1 MPARRR
7 HSRHR
12 AETATKSCLA
22 RAATWTRC
30 SAAPRRWR
38 ATRRP
43 GRGRAPPSE
52 MLACRARA
60 PGSPRKPAPD
70 ACQSQCALVRRPAA
84 WSASSRPR
92 TVQSGLTARWPSDCW
107 AVPPPAAPVRLPAA
121 TAANSRTARTTAL
134 FLPTATAA
142 QAPLSPALAPSPSR
156 RSAARSRRR
165 WNRRRGTGPSARPCT
180 PPAAYATA
188 TGAHPWATAGQSSS
202 PAAAWPW
209 AAAPKLR
216 SPAPRRR
223 PAGGP
228 PRASASRPRVGPAA
242 ARFAGP
248 LPGGAR

>member
-7 HSRHR
+7 HSRRR
-12 AETATKSCLA
+12 AETAATCCLA

-38 ATRRP
+38 AARRP
-43 GRGRAPPSE
+43 SRGRAPPSE

-70 ACQSQCALVRRPAA
+70 ACQRQSALVRRPAA

-92 TVQSGLTARWPSDCW
+92 TVPTGFAEGWPSDCW
-107 AVPPPAAPVRLPAA
+107 AVPPPAAPVRWPAA
-121 TAANSRTARTTAL
+121 TAAKSRAARTTAL
-134 FLPTATAA
+134 LLPTATAA

-165 WNRRRGTGPSARPCT
+165 WNRRRGTGPSERPCT
-180 PPAAYATA
+180 PPAASAAA
-188 TGAHPWATAGQSSS
+188 TGAHPSATAGQSSS

-216 SPAPRRR
+216 RPAPRRR

-228 PRASASRPRVGPAA
+228 PRASAARPRVGPAA
-242 ARFAGP
+242 ARSAGSSQ
-248 LPGGAR
+248 GGAR